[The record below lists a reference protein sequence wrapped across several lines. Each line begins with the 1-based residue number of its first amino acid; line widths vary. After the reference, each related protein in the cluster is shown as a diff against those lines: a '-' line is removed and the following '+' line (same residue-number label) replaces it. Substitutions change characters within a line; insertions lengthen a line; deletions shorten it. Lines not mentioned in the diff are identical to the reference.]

1 MSEKLKQ
8 IDPAG
13 LLNEEGSDQEMDTQD
28 QPGSHG
34 ELQVQKKKTVHHV
47 SSSGEEE
54 EEGGDASAAAEK
66 HPTATAAITAVSA
79 DTAEAIPVTNPGFRI
94 VDIEMP
100 GSGSGSGLPALP
112 SQMVQTS
119 AATFTNMNPPTG
131 VNISNP
137 QPQLPDPAENNC
149 RPATDPVP
157 GQTHAGTSEKLSA
170 AIAKARELNRNVK
183 NVESGGKNNKN
194 DNSFKKVP
202 TGVKKP
208 EIPPKNTD
216 VSEADAV
223 PSKTYS
229 AIISNKKKNEKAST
243 IGGIASGQDPTECG
257 SFFNPGDNR
266 ILRSVYK
273 EDVTSGSVSSMSF
286 NPVTWMCTACPRSH
300 SVFEVKSGEG
310 GRAGGR
316 TVIVLCDQNFPAV
329 LPSVEN
335 HCLSIMRLDSG
346 TIEELID
353 LFLKISKNITVPE
366 GTVILVGSVSL
377 LAKVGVHGYTSAC
390 INAKRRL
397 GGAIKGV
404 VVVPFIPP
412 PLGGCNDTEVIRSV
426 IDTSIW
432 LSNIPG
438 YALSETSKGL
448 VDMVMDDIAV
458 EVGGGGHPLR

>member
-1 MSEKLKQ
+1 MSK
-8 IDPAG
+8 
-13 LLNEEGSDQEMDTQD
+13 
-28 QPGSHG
+28 
-34 ELQVQKKKTVHHV
+34 
-47 SSSGEEE
+47 
-54 EEGGDASAAAEK
+54 
-66 HPTATAAITAVSA
+66 
-79 DTAEAIPVTNPGFRI
+79 
-94 VDIEMP
+94 
-100 GSGSGSGLPALP
+100 
-112 SQMVQTS
+112 
-119 AATFTNMNPPTG
+119 
-131 VNISNP
+131 
-137 QPQLPDPAENNC
+137 
-149 RPATDPVP
+149 
-157 GQTHAGTSEKLSA
+157 KLSA
-170 AIAKARELNRNVK
+170 AIAQAKDQNRNGK
-183 NVESGGKNNKN
+183 NTESGGKSNLNEN
-194 DNSFKKVP
+194 TFKKVP

-208 EIPPKNTD
+208 VIPPKTTD

-229 AIISNKKKNEKAST
+229 AIITNKKKNEKAST

-300 SVFEVKSGEG
+300 SVFEVRTGEG

-353 LFLKISKNITVPE
+353 LFLKMSKNVTVPE

-377 LAKVGVHGYTSAC
+377 LARVGVHGYSSAC

-397 GGAIKGV
+397 TGAIKGV

-412 PLGGCNDTEVIRSV
+412 PWVVAMTPR
-426 IDTSIW
+426 
-432 LSNIPG
+432 
-438 YALSETSKGL
+438 
-448 VDMVMDDIAV
+448 
-458 EVGGGGHPLR
+458 